1 MKFAAVVIAF
11 AAAAA
16 AAAVPVARDS
26 APVLQLRDLAPE
38 AEVRELDAAALNYL
52 VSRGIFDEAELE
64 ERGLLSSLFGGSK
77 TTPASGTTPA
87 TSGALKVSFTDPS
100 GPVSAARQTQAI
112 KVLKKA
118 VSKADQAKF
127 PFCSIDFGNG
137 GSATFRC
144 FSSAAKKIGTQGP
157 AGALKI

>member
-1 MKFAAVVIAF
+1 MKFAAIVIAF

-26 APVLQLRDLAPE
+26 APALQLRDLAPE
-38 AEVRELDAAALNYL
+38 VEVRDLDAAALNYL

-64 ERGLLSSLFGGSK
+64 ERGLLSSLFGSK

-100 GPVSAARQTQAI
+100 GPVSAATQTQAI

-118 VSKADQAKF
+118 VSKANQVKF